1 MATSMSSQRPEDE
14 TSRPP
19 SPEIPS
25 KGEAK
30 LRDEV
35 TGAGENAAGK
45 SKTEHPSVQKPAWW
59 KFWRR

>member
-1 MATSMSSQRPEDE
+1 MATSMSSQKPEDE

-19 SPEIPS
+19 RSEIPS

-35 TGAGENAAGK
+35 TGAGEIAAGK
-45 SKTEHPSVQKPAWW
+45 TERPSVQKPPWW

>member
-1 MATSMSSQRPEDE
+1 MSSQEPEDE

-19 SPEIPS
+19 SSEIPS

-35 TGAGENAAGK
+35 TGAGEIAAGK
-45 SKTEHPSVQKPAWW
+45 TERPSVQKPPWW